1 VQRLP
6 NGWVY
11 VASSVDADMQA
22 LTMDGIRRFLQTA
35 DIMQSVL
42 KDATVALRKD
52 AATPAGSTRRK
63 GKP

>member
-1 VQRLP
+1 
-6 NGWVY
+6 
-11 VASSVDADMQA
+11 MQA

-52 AATPAGSTRRK
+52 ASAPAGPTRRK
-63 GKP
+63 GKS